1 MTQSLLRDPSV
12 DSGDRHVNQPL
23 GLCSA
28 LLSTEEERGKEE
40 EESREWEEGLD
51 ESCKTH
57 VQKWE
62 NYFHQLQTCAAG
74 FGGGGMIK
82 TSVLS
87 KEDPICVIGVKIE
100 TV

>member
-1 MTQSLLRDPSV
+1 MTQRLLRDLSV
-12 DSGDRHVNQPL
+12 DSESGDRHVNQPL

-28 LLSTEEERGKEE
+28 LLSGEEERRGEGGGGGEE
-40 EESREWEEGLD
+40 RMGRGGLD

-62 NYFHQLQTCAAG
+62 NYFDQLQTCAAG
-74 FGGGGMIK
+74 FGGRGMIK

-87 KEDPICVIGVKIE
+87 KGEPAPRHRS
-100 TV
+100 